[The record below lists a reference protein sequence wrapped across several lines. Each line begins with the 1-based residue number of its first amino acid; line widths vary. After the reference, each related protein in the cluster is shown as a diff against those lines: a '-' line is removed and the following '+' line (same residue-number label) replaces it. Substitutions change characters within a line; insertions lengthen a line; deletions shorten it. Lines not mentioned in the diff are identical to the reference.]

1 MEGPIMGYIGHYLND
16 FIHIQK
22 LYTIHYF
29 EYMKDY
35 VYDGESHD
43 FWEFVFVDSGIVL
56 GIQKSSTINQ

>member
-1 MEGPIMGYIGHYLND
+1 MTYIKT
-16 FIHIQK
+16 K
-22 LYTIHYF
+22 LKRSIDIDAIITLHYF

-43 FWEFVFVDSGIVL
+43 FGEFVFVDSGIVL

>member
-1 MEGPIMGYIGHYLND
+1 MAYYGVNLHDSITLGRT
-16 FIHIQK
+16 FS
-22 LYTIHYF
+22 IHYF